1 MTALLSKLTFEWLA
15 PSQFTFFQMRFK
27 EIKYNNNRESII
39 INLSEEI
46 TMGHTLH
53 LQGLN
58 VLFHSILRASLWDW
72 VLWYCH
78 YYPRLQLRKRR
89 YKDIK

>member
-1 MTALLSKLTFEWLA
+1 MTALLSKLTFEWLD

-27 EIKYNNNRESII
+27 EIKYNNRESVII
-39 INLSEEI
+39 SLSEEI
-46 TMGHTLH
+46 TMGHALH
-53 LQGLN
+53 LQALH
-58 VLFHSILRASLWDW
+58 VLFHSIRRASLRDW

-78 YYPRLQLRKRR
+78 YYPHLQLRKRR